1 MKKID
6 KIKNIQK
13 ANLIAEQLYLENKG
27 LLKEETVYVS
37 NRDNFKVKHNG
48 KIWTAEYHNHE
59 EGQPIFLSSGD
70 DKIKGIVTK
79 VSPDGDLTIKL
90 GESSITEISADLK
103 RKAFKSANDKFEKT
117 DYDTA
122 GLDKS
127 KYAQQADKF
136 LSHVNPEIEKFIKD
150 RAAAFNLKVGVEKKI
165 ESYHDTEVIYLYFL
179 PSTDTSTGSYE
190 PNYSNNLFSV
200 GIMKNNYKLNKDNS
214 LVEIPKNFDRALLQI
229 IKVIQDKEISN
240 ETKGSVE
247 I

>member
-13 ANLIAEQLYLENKG
+13 ANLIAEQLYLKNKG
-27 LLKEETVYVS
+27 LLKEDTIFVS
-37 NRDNFKVKHNG
+37 NRDDFKVKHNG
-48 KIWTAEYHNHE
+48 KIWDVKYHNHE
-59 EGQPIFLSSGD
+59 EGEPITLSSGTE
-70 DKIKGIVTK
+70 KVTGKVTK
-79 VSPDGDLTIKL
+79 VTPDGDLTIEL
-90 GESSITEISADLK
+90 GKPSVNEISADLK
-103 RKAFKSANDKFEKT
+103 RRAFNAANDKFNAAS
-117 DYDTA
+117 DDTA
-122 GLDKS
+122 GLHKR
-127 KYAQQADKF
+127 KHLQQADKF

-150 RAAAFNLKVGVEKKI
+150 RAAAFNLKVGIEKKI

-179 PSTDTSTGSYE
+179 PSTGSYT

-200 GIMKNNYKLNKDNS
+200 GVMKNNYKLNKDNS
-214 LVEIPKNFDRALLQI
+214 VEIPKNFDRALLQI